1 MAIDKRGIPE
11 PRQGDD
17 LHPMKSE
24 LNDKFIENSP
34 LFGGN
39 LSYVENY
46 YEQYLNDPDSVEP
59 SWRDYFNSLN
69 GDGSGEDIA
78 HGPIRE
84 SFVDQS
90 STTGNKAHSSL
101 SSKAA
106 QKQAGVLRLL
116 NYYRMRGHQVADLD
130 PLGLYQPPPVP
141 DLDPAFHGLGE
152 ADMDEVF
159 NTGSLYAHDAEL
171 PLREI
176 IDICKRVYTGTIG
189 TEYMY
194 ITDTNQ
200 KRWIQRR
207 LEAGVEHVGLEDK
220 ERLEILRQLTAAEGI
235 ERYLHTKYV
244 GQKRFSLEG
253 ADSMIPALDELVRSS
268 ARHHVD
274 EVVLGMAH
282 RGRLNVLVN
291 VLGKAPSELFAE
303 FEGKYDVEELDMS
316 GDVKYHLGF
325 STDVEI
331 ENERVHLVLSFNP
344 SHLEAVNPVA
354 QGSVKARQVRR
365 HDPQGDTV
373 LPVLI
378 HGDASFAGQ
387 GMVMETLQ
395 LSQAEGYSTGGTVH
409 FIVNNQLGF
418 TMQDPITGPQG
429 QLSRTSQYCTDIA
442 KMLEAPVFHVNG
454 DDPEAVVFVTRLAM
468 DYRET
473 FGRDVFIDMI
483 CYRRQGHNEADEP
496 AVTQPLMY
504 QRIKSMETT
513 RALYAK
519 RLQKEGLIDDNH
531 ARELSDSYR
540 DGLDEGRNIART
552 TLGLVG
558 NEHTVDWGKYARDK
572 WSSIVDTSV
581 PNDTLKR
588 LSSSLYDNMPEA
600 FQLHKRVQRIVDDRR
615 KMAAGASRIDWGYAE
630 HMAYASLLDDGFNV
644 RLSGQDSGRGTFF
657 HRHSVLYNQQNGE
670 EFIPLSECSRDGSRF
685 DVNDTLLSEAGVLG
699 FEYGYAT
706 ADPET
711 LSIWEAQFGDF
722 VNGAQ
727 VIIDQF
733 ISSGQA
739 KWGRMCGLVMFL
751 PHGYEGQGPE
761 HSSARLERFL
771 QLCAERHM
779 LVCVPSTPAQW
790 FHLLRQQMVRNLRM
804 PLVVLTPKSLLRHR
818 LSTST
823 LEDLSEGHFQFVIDE
838 PESTDAENIK
848 RVVLSSGKV
857 YYDLHQGR
865 EDRELENEVALVR
878 IEQLYPFPAE
888 DYAAMLERYP
898 NADEVVWCQ
907 EEPENQGAWYQIKH
921 RLQVPLDDRH
931 ELLYA
936 TRPGAATT
944 AVGYHKLHVKQQEA
958 VVENALVGGEHLIEK
973 GTVKADPRGKKT
985 GARKNK

>member
-1 MAIDKRGIPE
+1 
-11 PRQGDD
+11 
-17 LHPMKSE
+17 MKSE
-24 LNDKFIENSP
+24 LNEKFISNSP

-39 LSYVENY
+39 AAYVESY
-46 YEQYLNDPDSVEP
+46 YEQYLKDPDSVEA
-59 SWRDYFNSLN
+59 SWRDYFKSLN
-69 GDGSGEDIA
+69 GDGAEDIA
-78 HGPIRE
+78 HGPIRD
-84 SFVDQS
+84 SFIDTQAS
-90 STTGNKAHSSL
+90 AGQGARPRASMSQQ
-101 SSKAA
+101 AA
-106 QKQAGVLRLL
+106 QKQAGVLRLI
-116 NYYRMRGHQVADLD
+116 NYYRMRGHQAADLD
-130 PLGLYQPPPVP
+130 PLGLYEPPPVP
-141 DLDPAFHGLGE
+141 DLDPAFHGLGQ
-152 ADMDEVF
+152 ADMDTVF
-159 NTGSLYAHDAEL
+159 NTGSLFTEAEEL
-171 PLREI
+171 PLRDI
-176 IDICKRVYTGTIG
+176 IDVCKRVYTGTVG

-194 ITDTNQ
+194 ITDTRQ

-207 LEAGVEHVGLEDK
+207 LEASVDQPRLNEK
-220 ERLEILRQLTAAEGI
+220 EKREVLRQLTAAEGI

-253 ADSMIPALDELVRSS
+253 ADSMIPALDEAVRSA
-268 ARHHVD
+268 ARSHVD
-274 EVVLGMAH
+274 EIVIGMAH

-291 VLGKAPSELFAE
+291 ILGKSPKELFAE
-303 FEGKYDVEELDMS
+303 FEGDYDLDDLEMS

-325 STDVEI
+325 STDIEI
-331 ENERVHLVLSFNP
+331 EDERVHLVLAFNP
-344 SHLEAVNPVA
+344 SHLEAVNPVV
-354 QGSVKARQVRR
+354 QGSVKARQERR
-365 HDPQGDTV
+365 HDDDGDTV
-373 LPVLI
+373 LPLLI

-387 GMVMETLQ
+387 GIVMETLQ
-395 LSQAEGYSTGGTVH
+395 LSQADGYATGGTVH
-409 FIVNNQLGF
+409 IVVNNQLGF
-418 TMQDPITGPQG
+418 TMQNPITAKLGEF
-429 QLSRTSQYCTDIA
+429 SRTSQYCTDIA

-468 DYRET
+468 DYREA
-473 FGRDVFIDMI
+473 FGKDVIIDMV
-483 CYRRQGHNEADEP
+483 CYRRHGHNEADEP

-504 QRIKSMETT
+504 QKVKGMQTT
-513 RALYAK
+513 RKLYAS
-519 RLQKEGLIDDNH
+519 RLQSEGLIDEEEADKLFD
-531 ARELSDSYR
+531 AYR
-540 DGLDEGRNIART
+540 AGLDEGKNISRT

-558 NEHTVDWGKYARDK
+558 NEHTVDWGRYSRDH
-572 WSSIVDTSV
+572 WSHVVDTSV
-581 PNDTLKR
+581 PVETLQR
-588 LSSSLYDNMPEA
+588 LSSKLHELPES
-600 FQLHKRVQRIVDDRR
+600 FELHKRAQRIIDDRG

-657 HRHSVLYNQQNGE
+657 HRHSVLYNQKDGQ
-670 EFIPLSECSRDGSRF
+670 EFIPLQHVGRDNSVF
-685 DVNDTLLSEAGVLG
+685 TVNDTLLSEAGVLG

-706 ADPET
+706 ADPAT
-711 LSIWEAQFGDF
+711 LTIWEAQFGDF

-739 KWGRMCGLVMFL
+739 KWGRLCGLTMFL

-790 FHLLRQQMVRNLRM
+790 FHLLRQQMVRDLRM

-823 LEDLSEGHFQFVIDE
+823 LEDLAEGQFNFIIDE
-838 PESTDAENIK
+838 PDNIDNDAIE
-848 RVVLSSGKV
+848 RVVFCSGKV
-857 YYDLHQGR
+857 YFDLYQAR
-865 EDRELENEVALVR
+865 EERELDNVALVR
-878 IEQLYPFPAE
+878 IEQLYPFPAN
-888 DYAAMLERYP
+888 DYAAVLDRYK

-921 RLQVPLDDRH
+921 RLQVPLAERH

-958 VVENALVGGEHLIEK
+958 VVEAGLVGGERLVDK
-973 GTVKADPRGKKT
+973 GKAQTRKPRSKK
-985 GARKNK
+985 K

>member
-1 MAIDKRGIPE
+1 
-11 PRQGDD
+11 
-17 LHPMKSE
+17 MKSE

-39 LSYVENY
+39 AAYVESY
-46 YEQYLNDPDSVEP
+46 YEQYLKDPDSVEP
-59 SWRDYFNSLN
+59 SWRDYFKSLN
-69 GDGSGEDIA
+69 GDGAEDIA
-78 HGPIRE
+78 HGPIRD
-84 SFVDQS
+84 SFVDTQAS
-90 STTGNKAHSSL
+90 AGQGARPRASMSQR
-101 SSKAA
+101 AA
-106 QKQAGVLRLL
+106 QKQAGVLRLI
-116 NYYRMRGHQVADLD
+116 NYYRMRGHQAADLD
-130 PLGLYQPPPVP
+130 PLGLYQPPTVP

-152 ADMDEVF
+152 ADMGTVF
-159 NTGSLYAHDAEL
+159 NTGSLFTEADEL
-171 PLREI
+171 PLRDI

-194 ITDTNQ
+194 ITDTRQ

-207 LEAGVEHVGLEDK
+207 LEASVDK
-220 ERLEILRQLTAAEGI
+220 PRLNEKEKREVLRQLTAAEGI

-253 ADSMIPALDELVRSS
+253 ADSMIPALDEVVRSA
-268 ARHHVD
+268 ARSHVD
-274 EVVLGMAH
+274 EIVIGMAH

-291 VLGKAPSELFAE
+291 ILGKSPKELFAE
-303 FEGKYDVEELDMS
+303 FEGDYDLDDLEMS

-325 STDVEI
+325 STDIEI
-331 ENERVHLVLSFNP
+331 EDERVHLVLAFNP
-344 SHLEAVNPVA
+344 SHLEAVNPVV
-354 QGSVKARQVRR
+354 QGSVKARQERR
-365 HDPQGDTV
+365 HDDDGDTI

-387 GMVMETLQ
+387 GIVMETLQ
-395 LSQAEGYSTGGTVH
+395 LSQAEGYATGGTVH
-409 FIVNNQLGF
+409 LVVNNQLGF
-418 TMQDPITGPQG
+418 TMQNPITAKLGEF
-429 QLSRTSQYCTDIA
+429 SRTSQYCTDIA

-473 FGRDVFIDMI
+473 FGKDVIIDMI
-483 CYRRQGHNEADEP
+483 CYRRHGHNEADEP
-496 AVTQPLMY
+496 AVTQPMMY
-504 QRIKSMETT
+504 QKVKQMETT
-513 RALYAK
+513 RLLYAGK
-519 RLQKEGLIDDNH
+519 LESEGLIDGEEAQKLAD
-531 ARELSDSYR
+531 AYR
-540 DGLDEGRNIART
+540 DGLDEGKNISRT

-558 NEHTVDWGKYARDK
+558 NEHTVDWARYSRQR
-572 WSSIVDTSV
+572 WSDVVDTSV
-581 PNDTLKR
+581 PVETLQR
-588 LSSSLYDNMPEA
+588 LASRLHDLPDSFE
-600 FQLHKRVQRIVDDRR
+600 LHKRAQRIIDDRG
-615 KMAAGASRIDWGYAE
+615 KMAAGASRIDWGFAE

-657 HRHSVLYNQQNGE
+657 HRHSVLYNQKDGQK
-670 EFIPLSECSRDGSRF
+670 FIPLKHVGRDSAVF
-685 DVNDTLLSEAGVLG
+685 TVNDTLLSEAGVLG
-699 FEYGYAT
+699 FEYGYST
-706 ADPET
+706 ADPST
-711 LSIWEAQFGDF
+711 LTIWEAQFGDF

-739 KWGRMCGLVMFL
+739 KWGRLCGLVMFL

-779 LVCVPSTPAQW
+779 IVCVPSTPAQW
-790 FHLLRQQMVRNLRM
+790 FHLLRQQMVRDLRM

-823 LEDLSEGHFQFVIDE
+823 LEDLADGQFNFIIDE
-838 PESTDAENIK
+838 PDSIDDDAIE
-848 RVVLSSGKV
+848 RVVFCSGKV
-857 YYDLHQGR
+857 YYDLYQAR
-865 EDRELENEVALVR
+865 EERELDNVALVR
-878 IEQLYPFPAE
+878 IEQLYPFPAN
-888 DYAAMLERYP
+888 DYAAVLDRYK
-898 NADEVVWCQ
+898 NAEEVVWCQ

-921 RLQVPLDDRH
+921 RLQVPLAERH

-958 VVENALVGGEHLIEK
+958 VVEAGLTGGERLVDK
-973 GTVKADPRGKKT
+973 GKAQTRKSRSKK
-985 GARKNK
+985 K

>member
-1 MAIDKRGIPE
+1 
-11 PRQGDD
+11 
-17 LHPMKSE
+17 MKSE

-39 LSYVENY
+39 AAYVESY
-46 YEQYLNDPDSVEP
+46 YEQYLKDPDSVEQ
-59 SWRDYFNSLN
+59 SWRDYFKSLN
-69 GDGSGEDIA
+69 GDGAQDIA
-78 HGPIRE
+78 HGPIRD
-84 SFVDQS
+84 SFVDTQAS
-90 STTGNKAHSSL
+90 AGQGARPRASMSQR
-101 SSKAA
+101 AA
-106 QKQAGVLRLL
+106 QKQAGVLRLI
-116 NYYRMRGHQVADLD
+116 NYYRMRGHQAADLD
-130 PLGLYQPPPVP
+130 PLGLYERPNVP

-152 ADMDEVF
+152 ADMDTVF
-159 NTGSLYAHDAEL
+159 NTGSLFTEADEL
-171 PLREI
+171 PLRDI

-194 ITDTNQ
+194 ITDTRQ

-207 LEAGVEHVGLEDK
+207 LEASVDK
-220 ERLEILRQLTAAEGI
+220 PRLNEKEKREVLRQLTAAEGI

-253 ADSMIPALDELVRSS
+253 ADSMIPALDEVVRSA
-268 ARHHVD
+268 ARSHVD
-274 EVVLGMAH
+274 EIVIGMAH

-291 VLGKAPSELFAE
+291 ILGKSPKELFAE
-303 FEGKYDVEELDMS
+303 FEGDYDLDELEMS
-316 GDVKYHLGF
+316 GDVKYHMGF
-325 STDVEI
+325 STDIEI
-331 ENERVHLVLSFNP
+331 ENERVHLVLAFNP
-344 SHLEAVNPVA
+344 SHLEAVNPVV
-354 QGSVKARQVRR
+354 QGSVKARQERR
-365 HDPQGDTV
+365 HDDEGETI

-387 GMVMETLQ
+387 GIVMETLQ
-395 LSQAEGYSTGGTVH
+395 LSQAHGYATGGTVH
-409 FIVNNQLGF
+409 LVVNNQLGF
-418 TMQDPITGPQG
+418 TMQNPITAKLGEY
-429 QLSRTSQYCTDIA
+429 SRTSQYCTDIA

-473 FGRDVFIDMI
+473 FGKDVIVDMI
-483 CYRRQGHNEADEP
+483 CYRRHGHNEADEP

-504 QRIKSMETT
+504 QKVKQMETT
-513 RALYAK
+513 RKLYAGK
-519 RLQKEGLIDDNH
+519 LESEGLIDKDE
-531 ARELSDSYR
+531 AQQFADAYR
-540 DGLDEGRNIART
+540 DGLDEGKNISRT

-558 NEHTVDWGKYARDK
+558 NEHTVDWARYSRQR
-572 WSSIVDTSV
+572 WSDIVDTSV
-581 PNDTLKR
+581 PVETLQR
-588 LSSSLYDNMPEA
+588 LAARLRELPDSFE
-600 FQLHKRVQRIVDDRR
+600 LHKRAQRIIDDRA
-615 KMAAGASRIDWGYAE
+615 KMAAGASRIDWGFAE

-657 HRHSVLYNQQNGE
+657 HRHAVLYNQKDGH
-670 EFIPLSECSRDGSRF
+670 EFTPLKHVGRDSAAF
-685 DVNDTLLSEAGVLG
+685 TVNDTLLSEAGVLG

-706 ADPET
+706 ADPST
-711 LSIWEAQFGDF
+711 LTIWEAQFGDF

-739 KWGRMCGLVMFL
+739 KWGRLCGLVMFL

-779 LVCVPSTPAQW
+779 IVCVPSTPAQW
-790 FHLLRQQMVRNLRM
+790 FHLLRQQMVRDLRM

-823 LEDLSEGHFQFVIDE
+823 LEDLAEGQFNFVIDE
-838 PESTDAENIK
+838 PDSIDDDAIE
-848 RVVLSSGKV
+848 RVVFCSGKV
-857 YYDLHQGR
+857 YYDLYQAR
-865 EDRELENEVALVR
+865 EERELDNVALVR
-878 IEQLYPFPAE
+878 IEQLYPFPAN
-888 DYAAMLERYP
+888 DYAAVLERYK

-921 RLQVPLDDRH
+921 RLQVPLAERH

-944 AVGYHKLHVKQQEA
+944 AAGYHKLHVKQQEA
-958 VVENALVGGEHLIEK
+958 VVDAGLTGGERLVDK
-973 GTVKADPRGKKT
+973 GKAQTRKSRSKK
-985 GARKNK
+985 K